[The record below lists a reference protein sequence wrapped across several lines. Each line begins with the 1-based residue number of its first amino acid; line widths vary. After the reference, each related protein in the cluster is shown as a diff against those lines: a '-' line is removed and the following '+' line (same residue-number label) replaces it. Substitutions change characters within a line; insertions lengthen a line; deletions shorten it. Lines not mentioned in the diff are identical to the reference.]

1 MPTIHPTAIVE
12 AGAILADTV
21 TVGPYA
27 FVGKATRL
35 DAGVEVMQG
44 AQICGNTT
52 LEKDVKVH
60 QYAIIGTPPQDL
72 GYQPEDD
79 VSVVVGEASV
89 IREFVTINAGTKKG
103 GGITRIGKKCFIMIY
118 CHIGHD
124 CQVGDGVIMANN
136 ATLAGHVEI
145 GARTII
151 GGLTPIHQ
159 FVRIG
164 EGCMIVGASAVSQ
177 DIPPFCLAEGN
188 RAVVKG
194 LNAVGLRRHCDKES
208 IMALKKAYRTLFRG
222 DTPLKQSATTLLE
235 TEENP
240 YVHTMCQF
248 IIQTKRGIPY
258 ERVGNDEL

>member
-1 MPTIHPTAIVE
+1 MPTVHPTAIVE
-12 AGAILADTV
+12 TGATLADTAI
-21 TVGPYA
+21 VGPYA
-27 FVGKATRL
+27 FVSKEAQL
-35 DAGVEVMQG
+35 DADVEVMQG
-44 AQICGNTT
+44 AQICGKTT
-52 LEKDVKVH
+52 LKAGVKVH

-79 VSVVVGEASV
+79 VSVVIGEETIV
-89 IREFVTINAGTKKG
+89 REFVTINAGTKKG
-103 GGITRIGKKCFIMIY
+103 GGVTRVGKRCFIMIY

-124 CQVGDGVIMANN
+124 CQVSDGVIMANN

-145 GARTII
+145 GTRTII

-164 EGCMIVGASAVSQ
+164 EGCMIGGASAVSQ

-188 RAVVKG
+188 RAIVKG

-208 IMALKKAYRTLFRG
+208 IIALKKAYRTLFRS
-222 DTPLKQSATTLLE
+222 DSPLKESATTLLK
-235 TEENP
+235 TEKNP